1 MDVLPVTIVV
11 VFLFVFGS
19 LVWALQISHRPT
31 DDLEEIV
38 FLSPPRRRQPRP
50 ELRPQ
55 AAFENHL
62 PFIPNPPSS
71 LSGLS
76 LPPTPPPSP
85 ILFGRDSATVS
96 IIESR
101 FQSPLV
107 TPTST
112 RCTSDYTISALS
124 TSTGTSDISFLEI
137 TNPHIGE
144 IVIEDVPAEQD
155 ITEADPEV

>member
-19 LVWALQISHRPT
+19 LVWAPQISHRPT

-76 LPPTPPPSP
+76 PPPTPPPSP
-85 ILFGRDSATVS
+85 ILFRRDSPTVS

-101 FQSPLV
+101 SQSPLF
-107 TPTST
+107 TPAST
-112 RCTSDYTISALS
+112 RRTSDYTISALS
-124 TSTGTSDISFLEI
+124 TR
-137 TNPHIGE
+137 P
-144 IVIEDVPAEQD
+144 P
-155 ITEADPEV
+155 